1 MLRLCPQLINL
12 FVEGVMSKIS
22 KVVVPVDFSTNTD
35 KVVEYALSV
44 ADKLGADV
52 LFLHVVNDYL
62 GHDMMLG
69 HAAFLGMAKDL
80 EMQAKERMANMV
92 IDHEGREHGVSG
104 KVLVGDAASEII
116 KYAQSQKAD
125 MIIIGTHGVKGLE
138 KILIG
143 STADQVAKK
152 ADCPVL
158 LFKPFSG

>member
-1 MLRLCPQLINL
+1 MT
-12 FVEGVMSKIS
+12 KIS
-22 KVVVPVDFSTNTD
+22 KVVVPVDFSSHTD

-44 ADKLGADV
+44 ADEFGAEV

-69 HAAFLGMAKDL
+69 HPAFLGMTKDL
-80 EMQAKERMANMV
+80 ELQAKERMTNMV
-92 IDHEGREHGVSG
+92 TDYDGREQGVSG
-104 KVLVGDAASEII
+104 KVILGDAAPEII
-116 KYAQSQKAD
+116 KYARLQQAD

-152 ADCPVL
+152 AECPVL
-158 LFKPFSG
+158 LFKPFG